1 MIKIEERIQQKIPG
15 KTTLFVSFPYSKELV
30 DIIKTCTPCNYDKKS
45 FTWEI
50 PTTRLSKF
58 VNMAR
63 SYDSVELSLMK
74 PKISKPD
81 KDFDI
86 GPFKTTPYKYQVE
99 GIQYG
104 LNHDNWLL
112 LDAPGLGK
120 TLQMICLAEERKKR
134 NNIEHCL
141 IVCGLN
147 TLKTNWEKE
156 IHKHSNLDCVILG
169 KKVNRKGKVYYGS
182 IADRLEQLKQ
192 PIKEFFVIMNVETLR
207 DKKILAEL
215 KKGINKFDMVVFD
228 ELHVCKSN
236 TSQQGKNLLA
246 FTSAKYKVGLTG
258 TPILNNPTDAYVP
271 LKWIG
276 EEKASA
282 SNFRYQYCEYGGPFG
297 NEFIQYKNIDV
308 LKEQLS
314 SCSLRRTKDLLDLPP
329 KTIIDEFLDMSDK
342 QQTFYDNIVAGV
354 VDEVDKVTIRTTN
367 LLALVAR
374 LRQAT
379 ACPSILTTEQIPSVK
394 LDRCHELVEELV
406 ASGNKVVVF
415 STFKQTLYELE
426 QRLAGYS
433 PLLCTGDITDDVISA
448 NIDAFQTDPSK
459 TVMLATHQKMGTGH
473 TLTAAS
479 YAIFIDTPFTEGAF
493 QQACDRIHR
502 IGSKDPVFIYNLICN
517 QSFDERVHSIVQGKA
532 AVSDYIVDDK
542 LDERTLDLL
551 RKYIKELV

>member
-1 MIKIEERIQQKIPG
+1 MVKIEEKAQKKIPG
-15 KTTLFVSFPYSKELV
+15 VSTLFVSFPYKKELV
-30 DIIKTCTPCNYDKKS
+30 DIVKTCTPCHYDKK
-45 FTWEI
+45 TCVWEI

-63 SYDSVELSLMK
+63 AFDSIDLKLLKSAPVK
-74 PKISKPD
+74 VD
-81 KDFDI
+81 KYFDV
-86 GPFKTTPYKYQVE
+86 GPFKTSPYPYQQD

-120 TLQMICLAEERKKR
+120 TLQMIYLAQERKKR
-134 NNIEHCL
+134 DNISHCL
-141 IVCGLN
+141 IICGLN

-156 IHKHSNLDCVILG
+156 IHKHSSLDCVILG
-169 KKVNRKGKVYYGS
+169 KKINKKGKIVYGS
-182 IADRLEQLKQ
+182 IPERLEQLRQ
-192 PIKEFFVIMNVETLR
+192 PIKEFFVIVNVETLR
-207 DKKILAEL
+207 DKKVLAEL
-215 KKGINKFDMVVFD
+215 KNGVNQFEMVVFD

-246 FTSAKYKVGLTG
+246 LTTPKYKIGLTG

-276 EEKASA
+276 VEKSSA
-282 SNFRYQYCEYGGPFG
+282 TNFSYQYCEYGGPFG
-297 NEFIQYKNIDV
+297 NDFIQYKNIDS
-308 LKEQLS
+308 LKEQLAA
-314 SCSLRRTKDLLDLPP
+314 CSLRRTKDLLDLPP

-342 QQTFYDNIVAGV
+342 QQTFYDNIVAGI
-354 VDEVDKVTIRTTN
+354 VDEVDKVIIKTTN

-379 ACPSILTTEQIPSVK
+379 ACPSILTTESVPSVK
-394 LDRCHELVEELV
+394 LDRCCELVTQLV
-406 ASGNKVVVF
+406 DSGNKVVVF

-426 QRLAGYS
+426 NRLKDYQT
-433 PLLCTGDITDDVISA
+433 LVCTGDIPDDAISN
-448 NIDAFQTDPSK
+448 NIDTFQTDSEYK
-459 TVMLATHQKMGTGH
+459 VMLATHQKMGTGH
-473 TLTAAS
+473 TLNAAS
-479 YAIFIDTPFTEGAF
+479 YAIFIDTPFTEGAY

-502 IGSKDPVFIYNLICN
+502 IGSKEPVFIYNLICN
-517 QSFDERVHSIVQGKA
+517 QSFDERVHSIVQSKA

-542 LDERTLDLL
+542 VDGRTLDLL